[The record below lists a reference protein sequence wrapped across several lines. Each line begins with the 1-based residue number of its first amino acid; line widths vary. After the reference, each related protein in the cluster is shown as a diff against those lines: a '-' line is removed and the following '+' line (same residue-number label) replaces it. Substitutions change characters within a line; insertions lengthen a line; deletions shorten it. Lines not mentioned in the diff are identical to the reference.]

1 MTNHDAYIYIRF
13 IPWFSIAKCLAFFE
27 ILRWENIMARLS
39 FCLCTLLLLLS
50 FSVSESRPLRNH
62 DPFSFHFPASSGHFL
77 GTVKHYLYSGSK
89 HRSLSKIDK
98 ILNTSAKVSF
108 SISFRKSNAT
118 RNQYYKPLR
127 VSPGGPDAHHH
138 FKLTATGGHGRR

>member
-1 MTNHDAYIYIRF
+1 
-13 IPWFSIAKCLAFFE
+13 
-27 ILRWENIMARLS
+27 MARLS

-50 FSVSESRPLRNH
+50 FSVSETRPLRNH
-62 DPFSFHFPASSGHFL
+62 VPFSFHFPASSDHFL
-77 GTVKHYLYSGSK
+77 GTVNHYLHLGSK
-89 HRSLSKIDK
+89 YRSRAKIDK
-98 ILNTSAKVSF
+98 VLHTSAKVSF

-138 FKLTATGGHGRR
+138 FEVTATGGHGRR